1 MSFLTLFEVA
11 SMPILQVLLISALGA
26 FMATEY
32 FNNILSA
39 ETRRSLNKI
48 VFMVFTPAL
57 MFASLSKT
65 VTLHDIISWWY
76 MPINVGLTF
85 AIGGIL
91 GWIIVKLL
99 KPDSRLEGLIIATC
113 STGNLGNLPIIIVPA
128 MCDEGGSPFG
138 ERNACHSVG
147 TAYASFSM
155 ALGSIFVWTFTY
167 QLMLSSSLKFKALKA
182 AAEEQEEEVIKTP
195 TTPKTPNKDLD
206 ADLETNLLRGEENRS
221 FAIVVSSPKYV
232 EDTGNQVIVTRGSSI
247 TLDQGKTSFS
257 HKLVEFLKQI
267 LEELFAP
274 PTAAAF
280 LGFTFGAITWLRNL
294 IIGENAPLHVI
305 QDSIQLL
312 GNGAIPCLNLLLGGN
327 LTQGLRSSAVKP
339 FIIVSVIVA
348 RYIFLPAIGFFV
360 VRAAG
365 DLGFLPSDP
374 LFQYVLMIQY
384 SVPPAMNIST
394 MTQLFDVGQEECSV
408 LLLWTYLAA
417 SLALTAWSTFFLY
430 MLV

>member
-1 MSFLTLFEVA
+1 MSFWTLFEVA
-11 SMPILQVLLISALGA
+11 SMPILQVLIISALGA
-26 FMATEY
+26 FMASGN

-48 VFMVFTPAL
+48 VFIVFTPSL
-57 MFASLSKT
+57 MFASLAKT
-65 VTLHDIISWWY
+65 VTLQDITSWWY

-128 MCDEGGSPFG
+128 TCDEGGSPFG
-138 ERNACHSVG
+138 DRDACHSVG
-147 TAYASFSM
+147 IAYASFSM
-155 ALGSIFVWTFTY
+155 ALGSVFVWTFTY
-167 QLMLSSSLKFKALKA
+167 HMMLSSTMKYKAIQAAEKQEVSKALK
-182 AAEEQEEEVIKTP
+182 ISNT
-195 TTPKTPNKDLD
+195 DLD
-206 ADLETNLLRGEENRS
+206 ADLESSLLKGEENRS
-221 FAIVVSSPKYV
+221 YAIVVSSPKYI
-232 EDTGNQVIVTRGSSI
+232 EDSGNQVIVTRGSSF
-247 TLDQGKTSFS
+247 TLEQEKASSG

-294 IIGENAPLHVI
+294 IIGEDAPLRVI

-327 LTQGLRSSAVKP
+327 LTQGLRSKAVKP
-339 FIIVSVIVA
+339 VIIISVIIA
-348 RYIFLPAIGFFV
+348 RYIFLPAIGFLIV
-360 VRAAG
+360 KAAG

-394 MTQLFDVGQEECSV
+394 MAQLFDVGQEECSV
-408 LLLWTYLAA
+408 LLLWTYVAA
-417 SLALTAWSTFFLY
+417 AIALTAWSTFFLWI
-430 MLV
+430 LT